1 MEFADDDD
9 TDVSAAGSF
18 TTFVSFDV
26 EDEAANLADLVPV
39 LAIATLQIPAA
50 LLLTLLNTAFKAK
63 PEFKVKIRKDGP
75 KALFGD
81 EKHNIKFVCKQQVQA
96 VVDQ

>member
-18 TTFVSFDV
+18 TTFVSLV
-26 EDEAANLADLVPV
+26 EEEAANLADLVPPV
-39 LAIATLQIPAA
+39 LAIALQIPAA

>member
-39 LAIATLQIPAA
+39 LAIALQIPAA

-75 KALFGD
+75 KALFGV